1 MFNFFRIFKK
11 RENLTKSFELLE
23 KKSVDTVAILLLNE
37 KIKQKENELRELEK
51 KNLKDEVF
59 KKREELISLYR
70 RSSKLQ
76 EKINNHNKELFDLDY
91 EL

>member
-11 RENLTKSFELLE
+11 RENLTKSFDLLE

-37 KIKQKENELRELEK
+37 KIRQKENELRELER
-51 KNLKDEVF
+51 KNLKDQVF
-59 KKREELISLYR
+59 KKREELISLYQ

-76 EKINNHNKELFDLDY
+76 EKINSYNKELFDLDF